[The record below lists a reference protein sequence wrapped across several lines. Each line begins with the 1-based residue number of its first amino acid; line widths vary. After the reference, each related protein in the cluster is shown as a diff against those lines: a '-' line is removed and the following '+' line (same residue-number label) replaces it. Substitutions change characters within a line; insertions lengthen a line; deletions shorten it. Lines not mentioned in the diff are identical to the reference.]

1 MELRRYLRLI
11 RQRFALVIVAILV
24 GVGIGYATTSRTPAY
39 TATSTIYVGSL
50 NINENTAQLYA
61 QAGFNEVVATFAVMI
76 PTPVIAQK
84 AIDKTH
90 ISLYA
95 GELAAATST
104 SVVPGTNLINV
115 SVTALR
121 SRDAIRLANGV
132 SQAFVSQIAH
142 YQGATGTTTSTTAG
156 TTQGQVP
163 NEPAYLFQ
171 NATAA
176 VKTSSGLTK
185 KILLGAL
192 FGLVI
197 SILLILLLDYVD
209 ITIKSPDELERRVGL
224 PVLGIIPR
232 FSALRFDRSQT
243 GSY

>member
-24 GVGIGYATTSRTPAY
+24 GVVIGYATTSRTPSY

-50 NINENTAQLYA
+50 NISENTAQLYA
-61 QAGFNEVVATFAVMI
+61 QAGFNEVVATFADMI

-90 ISLYA
+90 IPLYA
-95 GELAAATST
+95 GALAAATSA

-115 SVTALR
+115 SVSAPR
-121 SRDAIRLANGV
+121 ARDAVRLANGV

-142 YQGATGTTTSTTAG
+142 YQAGTTTTTTAG

-163 NEPAYLFQ
+163 NEPAYVFQ

-176 VKTSSGLTK
+176 AQTSSGLTK
-185 KILLGAL
+185 KVLLGAL

-197 SILLILLLDYVD
+197 SILLVLLLDYVD
-209 ITIKSPDELERRVGL
+209 ITIKSPEELERRVGL

-232 FSALRFDRSQT
+232 FGALRFDRSQT